1 MSGGSDDQILARIP
15 EIGPDE
21 RAMLREFAGILRA
34 HPVRSPVARKGLDSV
49 VCQLENLA
57 RAVEA

>member
-1 MSGGSDDQILARIP
+1 MSGGSHEQLPVRIP

-34 HPVRSPVARKGLDSV
+34 HPVRNPVVRKGLDGV
-49 VCQLENLA
+49 VRELETLA
-57 RAVEA
+57 SAAKA